1 MALNTALLGF
11 VAEIIIKQTFVVD
24 GIMSLGKV
32 FDVKIDG
39 IGDFYFGYKGGN
51 I

>member
-11 VAEIIIKQTFVVD
+11 LTEIIIKQTFVVD
-24 GIMSLGKV
+24 GIISLGKV
-32 FDVKIDG
+32 FNVKIDG
-39 IGDFYFGYKGGN
+39 IGGYYFEYKSGN

>member
-11 VAEIIIKQTFVVD
+11 LAEIIIKQTFVVD

-32 FDVKIDG
+32 FDVKNRWHRRLL
-39 IGDFYFGYKGGN
+39 F
-51 I
+51 